1 MDGVQRDFSEYI
13 DRVYVHKYGS
23 IKRTPVY
30 NCARVY
36 NDCTVTL
43 GRSKVSYNVCGHSL
57 IHYDS
62 INVEIELLKFMEQF
76 QIVYC
81 FAKAV
86 CSS

>member
-1 MDGVQRDFSEYI
+1 MFVFPALQFTCTNTGPLNE
-13 DRVYVHKYGS
+13 
-23 IKRTPVY
+23 PVY

-86 CSS
+86 CSSKSHHSCA